1 MSASPRRSTTRVC
14 VHNTLSYYCVPFFF
28 SSLKFAMFDSSPRSF
43 LILSCYFVAHVSS
56 LPSCCS
62 PKHDEHFS
70 RCNTSIVPD
79 SVLQSR
85 TRRLPS
91 LVHRSDTQREMP
103 TQNKRHDQLF
113 NFLFVSWLCI
123 PAQLELCLGTIHLC
137 CCFILRGH
145 SCAIQLFRLIAPFLP
160 MLQSAAPEYLDG
172 QSSKRRSFGE
182 RLCYGAGVS
191 YLVGASD
198 NTFFDTL
205 YACSGPLFWFW

>member
-1 MSASPRRSTTRVC
+1 MSRHFPPAA
-14 VHNTLSYYCVPFFF
+14 VPN
-28 SSLKFAMFDSSPRSF
+28 M
-43 LILSCYFVAHVSS
+43 
-56 LPSCCS
+56 
-62 PKHDEHFS
+62 
-70 RCNTSIVPD
+70 TSISQGATPALSQTPYFNLEQGGFQASYIDQIRNV
-79 SVLQSR
+79 R
-85 TRRLPS
+85 C
-91 LVHRSDTQREMP
+91 QRKK
-103 TQNKRHDQLF
+103 NKRHYQLF

-137 CCFILRGH
+137 CCFILPGH